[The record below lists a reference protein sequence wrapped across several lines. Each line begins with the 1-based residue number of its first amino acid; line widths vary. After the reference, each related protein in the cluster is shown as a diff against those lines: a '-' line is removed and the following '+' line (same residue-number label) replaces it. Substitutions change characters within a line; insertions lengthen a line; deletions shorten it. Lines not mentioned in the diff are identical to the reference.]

1 MIDTVIFDI
10 GRVLLGFEWMDYV
23 HRLFND
29 PETEE
34 AVTKATF
41 RSGIWNEMD
50 RGIWTEEEV
59 LERFYEKDP
68 GHKEQIWKAFDSVGD
83 CAERTDYAIP
93 WIEELKTDGYRVL
106 YLSNYSEHVKRRT
119 LHDMD
124 FLGHMDGGIFSYEV
138 HSIKPEKEIYEKL
151 IEKYGLVPERCVFID
166 DNKKN
171 ISAAED
177 IGFKAIGF
185 ESYEQAHGELMSL
198 LDVCSRIHN

>member
-10 GRVLLGFEWMDYV
+10 GRVLLGFEWLDYV

-29 PETEE
+29 TETEE

-41 RSGIWNEMD
+41 FSGIWNEMD

-59 LERFYEKDP
+59 LERFYKNDP
-68 GHKEQIWKAFDSVGD
+68 DRREQIWKAFDKVGD
-83 CAERTDYAIP
+83 CAVPMDYAIP

-119 LHDMD
+119 LHAMD

-151 IEKYGLVPERCVFID
+151 IEKYGLVPERCIFID
-166 DNKKN
+166 DNQKN